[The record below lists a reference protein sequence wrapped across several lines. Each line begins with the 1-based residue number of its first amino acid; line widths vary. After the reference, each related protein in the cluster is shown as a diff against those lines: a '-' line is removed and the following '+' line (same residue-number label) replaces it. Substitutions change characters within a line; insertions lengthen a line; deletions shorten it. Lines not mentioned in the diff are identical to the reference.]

1 MYRRDIVNDKENL
14 YTAGTSDKN
23 GGCSRTLDQSSNAA
37 QERERVG
44 SEEPEYELVLVGGG
58 QSLTLQCSSCPSLL
72 RGQTHMKPHTWN

>member
-37 QERERVG
+37 QGRERVG
-44 SEEPEYELVLVGGG
+44 SEEPEYELVLSYRPVEAGV
-58 QSLTLQCSSCPSLL
+58 
-72 RGQTHMKPHTWN
+72 